1 MGNGLK
7 LLVTSRTTN
16 NSASPQVRNSADS
29 QNSGDVEDAEL
40 RLDAE
45 GAAGAKE

>member
-7 LLVTSRTTN
+7 LLVTTHMTN
-16 NSASPQVRNSADS
+16 NSASPQVRNSADG

-40 RLDAE
+40 GLEAE
-45 GAAGAKE
+45 GETGTKE